1 MPARALIAL
10 AITTAL
16 ACATGCTPGSSSS
29 SATASASA
37 TASPSPTFSGP
48 GYDAYLAGHSYGKR
62 NEKVAQLPAGEA
74 AENKDGTLTGALTA
88 DQTNAKTWC
97 VKNLPSALR
106 TEHRAYLKSLLG
118 GCIDGVL
125 PTYLS
130 PNDPSLY
137 L

>member
-1 MPARALIAL
+1 MPARVPIAL
-10 AITTAL
+10 AIVTAL
-16 ACATGCTPGSSSS
+16 ACATACTPGSSS

-37 TASPSPTFSGP
+37 TASPSPTLNGP
-48 GYDAYLAGHSYGKR
+48 GYDAYLAGKSYGKQ
-62 NEKVAQLPAGEA
+62 NEKVARLPAGEA
-74 AENKDGTLTGALTA
+74 AQNRDGTLTGALTA

-97 VKNLPSALR
+97 VKNLPSTLR
-106 TEHRAYLKSLLG
+106 SQHRGYLKALLG

-125 PTYLS
+125 PTYMS